1 MKKTTIRLIAILWGA
16 AIVILIALQVYY
28 YYQVHEMRKEQFNE
42 SVNRSLF
49 RTVRRMEMNATERAL
64 EKIVL
69 GKGDT
74 YTVAPIL
81 PTATS
86 NAHTM
91 RRNKDSLNYL
101 KDIPVPDFEKKL
113 PPSGIFLRNTQRHRS
128 TTDEMKR
135 KLRERYLYQKSL
147 VNEVVVSMLYEA
159 DHQPPEK
166 RIDFVELDRLLRYYL
181 TNNGVDL
188 AYHLRVTTPEGREIF
203 KCCDY
208 ETKGEDN
215 AYTQILFANEPPHQ
229 MAIIH
234 IHFPDFQKYVFSS
247 IKFMI
252 PAIMFT
258 VMLFFIFCIT
268 VWLFIRQRRMTEIKT
283 DFINNMTHE
292 FKTPLSTLSLAAQ
305 MLNDPSVGKSDA
317 MLKHITGIINDE
329 TKRLR
334 FQVEKVLQISMFEN
348 KGETFKRKNIDAHI
362 IIDDV
367 VNVFRLKTESMGGQ
381 IITRLDATNTILLAD
396 EMHITNVLFNLLDN
410 AIKYKRPEV
419 NPELTIE
426 TDNHN
431 NKLRITITDN
441 GVGIKKEDLK
451 KIFEKF
457 FRVHTGNRH
466 DVKGFGLGLCYVKN
480 VIKYH
485 KGTIQAESTL
495 GVGTKFIIELPL
507 SENQT
512 TLRADNLSN

>member
-1 MKKTTIRLIAILWGA
+1 MKKKTIHLIAVLWGV
-16 AIVILIALQVYY
+16 AIVMLIGLQIYY

-42 SVNRSLF
+42 SVHRSLF
-49 RTVRRMEMNATERAL
+49 RTVRRIEMNATERAL
-64 EKIVL
+64 ERIVL
-69 GKGDT
+69 GKENNEITNSASQYSTQFSDR
-74 YTVAPIL
+74 L
-81 PTATS
+81 HKS
-86 NAHTM
+86 
-91 RRNKDSLNYL
+91 KDSLSYL
-101 KDIPVPDFEKKL
+101 PSIPISDFETKIPL
-113 PPSGIFLRNTQRHRS
+113 TGISLRNMQRQRS
-128 TTDEMKR
+128 SQSEMKR
-135 KLRERYLYQKSL
+135 KLRERYLQQRSL

-181 TNNGVDL
+181 SNNGVEIP
-188 AYHLRVTTPEGREIF
+188 YHLRVTTNDGKEIF
-203 KCCDY
+203 RCCDY
-208 ETKGEDN
+208 DAKGEEND
-215 AYTQILFANEPPHQ
+215 YTQVLFANESPLH
-229 MAIIH
+229 MATIH
-234 IHFPDFQKYVFSS
+234 IHFPDFQRYVFSS

-268 VWLFIRQRRMTEIKT
+268 VWLFHRQRRMSEIKT

-317 MLKHITGIINDE
+317 MLKHITGIISDE

-367 VNVFRLKTESMGGQ
+367 VNVFRLKTESLGGQ
-381 IITRLDATNTILLAD
+381 IITRLNATNTILLAD
-396 EMHITNVLFNLLDN
+396 EMHFTNVLFNLLDN
-410 AIKYKRPEV
+410 AIKYKRNDV
-419 NPELTIE
+419 TPELTIE
-426 TDNHN
+426 TENTS
-431 NKLRITITDN
+431 NKLRISIADN
-441 GVGIKKEDLK
+441 GIGIKKEDLK

-480 VIKYH
+480 VIKNH

-495 GVGTKFIIELPL
+495 GKGTKFVIELPL
-507 SENQT
+507 I
-512 TLRADNLSN
+512 DNN

>member
-1 MKKTTIRLIAILWGA
+1 MKKTTIRIIAILWGA
-16 AIVILIALQVYY
+16 AIVILIGLQIYY
-28 YYQVHEMRKEQFNE
+28 YYQVHEMRKEQFDE

-49 RTVRRMEMNATERAL
+49 RTVRRIEMNATERAL
-64 EKIVL
+64 GKIVL
-69 GKGDT
+69 EKGEFT
-74 YTVAPIL
+74 T
-81 PTATS
+81 TS
-86 NAHTM
+86 PKHQ
-91 RRNKDSLNYL
+91 RIFSSKNKIQSKRDSLTSSLN
-101 KDIPVPDFEKKL
+101 IPQPDFEKQL
-113 PPSGIFLRNTQRHRS
+113 PPVGIMLRNSQLQRNS
-128 TTDEMKR
+128 TNEMKR
-135 KLRERYLYQKSL
+135 KLRERYLYQKSI

-159 DHQPPEK
+159 DHQPPEE
-166 RIDFVELDRLLRYYL
+166 RIDFVELDRLLCYYL
-181 TNNGVDL
+181 NSNGVDID
-188 AYHLRVTTPEGREIF
+188 YHIRVTTADGKEIF
-203 KCCDY
+203 RCNEY
-208 ETKGEDN
+208 NPKGERN
-215 AYTQILFANEPPHQ
+215 AYTQILFANEAPNH

-247 IKFMI
+247 VKFMI

-268 VWLFIRQRRMTEIKT
+268 VWLFNRQRRMSEIKT

-305 MLNDPSVGKSDA
+305 MLNDPTVGKSDA

-381 IITRLDATNTILLAD
+381 IITRLDATNTTIYAD

-410 AIKYKRPEV
+410 AIKYKRPDV
-419 NPELTIE
+419 NPELMIE
-426 TDNHN
+426 TDNVN

-441 GVGIKKEDLK
+441 GIGIKKEDLK

-485 KGTIQAESTL
+485 KGTILADSTL
-495 GVGTKFIIELPL
+495 GMGTKFIIDLPL
-507 SENQT
+507 AEF
-512 TLRADNLSN
+512 

>member
-1 MKKTTIRLIAILWGA
+1 MKKTTIRIIAFLWGI
-16 AIVILIALQVYY
+16 AIVILIALQIYY

-49 RTVRRMEMNATERAL
+49 RTVRRIEMNATERAL

-69 GKGDT
+69 GKA
-74 YTVAPIL
+74 APQ
-81 PTATS
+81 TATPF
-86 NAHTM
+86 H
-91 RRNKDSLNYL
+91 RRGSEKLEKAKQGKDTISYL
-101 KDIPVPDFEKKL
+101 QNLPLPDFEKKL
-113 PPSGIFLRNTQRHRS
+113 PPPGITLRNTPHLRS
-128 TTDEMKR
+128 SANEMKR

-159 DHQPPEK
+159 DHQPLEK
-166 RIDFVELDRLLRYYL
+166 RIDFVELDRLLHYYL
-181 TNNGVDL
+181 NSNGVEIP
-188 AYHLRVTTPEGREIF
+188 YHMRVTTADGKEVF

-208 ETKGEDN
+208 NAKGEEN
-215 AYTQILFANEPPHQ
+215 AYTQILFANEALHH

-234 IHFPDFQKYVFSS
+234 IHFPDFQQYVFSS

-258 VMLFFIFCIT
+258 VMLFFIFCLT
-268 VWLFIRQRRMTEIKT
+268 VWLFNRQRRMSEIKT

-305 MLNDPSVGKSDA
+305 MLTDPTVGKSDA

-348 KGETFKRKNIDAHI
+348 KGETFKCKNIDAHI

-367 VNVFRLKTESMGGQ
+367 VNVFRLKTETMGGQ
-381 IITRLDATNTILLAD
+381 IITRLEASNTRIFAD
-396 EMHITNVLFNLLDN
+396 EMHFTNVLFNLLDN
-410 AIKYKRPEV
+410 ALKYKRPDV
-419 NPELTIE
+419 KPELIIE
-426 TDNHN
+426 TENAN
-431 NKLRITITDN
+431 NRLRITIIDN
-441 GVGIKKEDLK
+441 GIGIKKEDLK

-480 VIKYH
+480 VIKNL
-485 KGTIQAESTL
+485 KGTIFAESTL
-495 GVGTKFIIELPL
+495 GKGTKFVIDLPL
-507 SENQT
+507 IEEI
-512 TLRADNLSN
+512 

>member
-1 MKKTTIRLIAILWGA
+1 MKKKTPHLIAAIWGA
-16 AIVILIALQVYY
+16 TIVILIGLQIYY
-28 YYQVHEMRKEQFNE
+28 YYQVHEMRKEQFDE

-69 GKGDT
+69 GKGDNT
-74 YTVAPIL
+74 EHS
-81 PTATS
+81 TS
-86 NAHTM
+86 RNANHSN
-91 RRNKDSLNYL
+91 RLHSKDSLTYL
-101 KDIPVPDFEKKL
+101 KDIPRPDFEKKL
-113 PPSGIFLRNTQRHRS
+113 PPQGIFLRNSPRHRS
-128 TTDEMKR
+128 TTEEMKR

-147 VNEVVVSMLYEA
+147 VNEVTVAMLYEA

-188 AYHLRVTTPEGREIF
+188 TYHLRVATPDGKEIF
-203 KCCDY
+203 RCCDY
-208 ETKGEDN
+208 EEKGEN
-215 AYTQILFANEPPHQ
+215 NEYTQILFANESPHH

-234 IHFPDFQKYVFSS
+234 IHFPEFQKYIFSS

-268 VWLFIRQRRMTEIKT
+268 IWLFNRQRRMTEIKT

-348 KGETFKRKNIDAHI
+348 KGDTFKRKIIDAHI

-381 IITRLDATNTILLAD
+381 IVTHLNASDTMLYAD
-396 EMHITNVLFNLLDN
+396 EMHLTNVLFNLLDN
-410 AIKYKRPEV
+410 ALKYKRPDV
-419 NPELTIE
+419 TPELTIE
-426 TDNHN
+426 TENHN
-431 NKLRITITDN
+431 NKLQISITDN
-441 GVGIKKEDLK
+441 GIGIKKEDLK

-495 GVGTKFIIELPL
+495 GVGTKFVIELPL
-507 SENQT
+507 NE
-512 TLRADNLSN
+512 

>member
-74 YTVAPIL
+74 YTATPRL
-81 PTATS
+81 QPSTS
-86 NAHTM
+86 NTHM
-91 RRNKDSLNYL
+91 VRRNRDSLNYL

-215 AYTQILFANEPPHQ
+215 AYTQILFANESPHQ

-305 MLNDPSVGKSDA
+305 MLNDPTVGKSDA
-317 MLKHITGIINDE
+317 ML
-329 TKRLR
+329 
-334 FQVEKVLQISMFEN
+334 
-348 KGETFKRKNIDAHI
+348 KRKNIDAHI

>member
-1 MKKTTIRLIAILWGA
+1 MKKTTIRLIAILWGV
-16 AIVILIALQVYY
+16 AIVVLIGLQIYY

-49 RTVRRMEMNATERAL
+49 RTVRRIEMNATERAL

-69 GKGDT
+69 GKNNTETTNSSAQQSTQFSDR
-74 YTVAPIL
+74 L
-81 PTATS
+81 
-86 NAHTM
+86 HK
-91 RRNKDSLNYL
+91 NKDSLSYL
-101 KDIPVPDFEKKL
+101 HTIPVPEFEKKL
-113 PPSGIFLRNTQRHRS
+113 PSSGISLRNSQRLRS
-128 TTDEMKR
+128 SAEEMKR
-135 KLRERYLYQKSL
+135 KLRERYASQKSL

-181 TNNGVDL
+181 SNNGVEIP
-188 AYHLRVTTPEGREIF
+188 YHLRVTTPEGREIF
-203 KCCDY
+203 RCCDY
-208 ETKGEDN
+208 DPKGEENDF
-215 AYTQILFANEPPHQ
+215 TQTLFANESPHH
-229 MAIIH
+229 MALIH
-234 IHFPDFQKYVFSS
+234 IHFPDFQRYVFSS
-247 IKFMI
+247 VKFMI

-268 VWLFIRQRRMTEIKT
+268 VWLFQRQRRMTEIKT

-305 MLNDPSVGKSDA
+305 MLNDPSVSKSDA

-348 KGETFKRKNIDAHI
+348 KGETFKCKNIDAHI

-381 IITRLDATNTILLAD
+381 IITHLNATDTILLAD
-396 EMHITNVLFNLLDN
+396 EMHFTNVLFNLLDN
-410 AIKYKRPEV
+410 AIKYKNPDV

-426 TDNHN
+426 TENHN
-431 NKLRITITDN
+431 NKLRISIADN
-441 GVGIKKEDLK
+441 GIGIKKEDLK

-495 GVGTKFIIELPL
+495 GKGTKFVIELPL
-507 SENQT
+507 SEGN
-512 TLRADNLSN
+512 

>member
-1 MKKTTIRLIAILWGA
+1 MIHLIAILWGVS
-16 AIVILIALQVYY
+16 IVILIGLQVYY

-49 RTVRRMEMNATERAL
+49 RTVRRIEMNATERAL

-69 GKGDT
+69 GKGT
-74 YTVAPIL
+74 TNTVPPLSQQGGHRKGAFHAE
-81 PTATS
+81 T
-86 NAHTM
+86 
-91 RRNKDSLNYL
+91 DSLLHLNE
-101 KDIPVPDFEKKL
+101 IPRPDFEKKM
-113 PPSGIFLRNTQRHRS
+113 PPTGIFLRNAQRHRS
-128 TTDEMKR
+128 STDEMKR
-135 KLRERYLYQKSL
+135 KLRERYLYQKSI
-147 VNEVVVSMLYEA
+147 VNEVVISMLYEA
-159 DHQPPEK
+159 DHQPLEK

-181 TNNGVDL
+181 SNNGVDL
-188 AYHLRVTTPEGREIF
+188 TYHLRVTTPEGREIF

-208 ETKGEDN
+208 EDKGEEN
-215 AYTQILFANEPPHQ
+215 EYTQILFANESPHQ

-234 IHFPDFQKYVFSS
+234 IHFPDFQRYVFSS

-268 VWLFIRQRRMTEIKT
+268 VWLFNRQRRMSEIKT

-305 MLNDPSVGKSDA
+305 MLNDPAVGKSDA
-317 MLKHITGIINDE
+317 MLKHITRIINDE

-348 KGETFKRKNIDAHI
+348 KGETFKRKNVDAHI

-367 VNVFRLKTESMGGQ
+367 VTVFRLKTESMGGQ
-381 IITRLDATNTILLAD
+381 ILTKLNATRTTLYAD

-410 AIKYKRPEV
+410 AIKYKRPDV
-419 NPELTIE
+419 NPELTVE
-426 TDNHN
+426 TENCN
-431 NKLRITITDN
+431 NKIRITVTDN
-441 GVGIKKEDLK
+441 GIGIKKEDLK

-466 DVKGFGLGLCYVKN
+466 DVKGFGLGLCYVQN

-485 KGTIQAESTL
+485 KGTIQADSTL
-495 GVGTKFIIELPL
+495 GKGTTFVIELPL
-507 SENQT
+507 SE
-512 TLRADNLSN
+512 DS

>member
-16 AIVILIALQVYY
+16 SIVILIGLQVYY
-28 YYQVHEMRKEQFNE
+28 YYQVHEMRKEQFDE
-42 SVNRSLF
+42 SVHRSLF
-49 RTVRRMEMNATERAL
+49 RTVRRIEMNATERAL

-69 GKGDT
+69 GKGNSNEVS
-74 YTVAPIL
+74 TVPKQQALRKPL
-81 PTATS
+81 FQHES
-86 NAHTM
+86 
-91 RRNKDSLNYL
+91 DSLSYHHE
-101 KDIPVPDFEKKL
+101 IPLPDFEKKII
-113 PPSGIFLRNTQRHRS
+113 PTGISLRNAQRHRS
-128 TTDEMKR
+128 SAEEMKR

-159 DHQPPEK
+159 GHQPPEE

-181 TNNGVDL
+181 SNNGVDI
-188 AYHLRVTTPEGREIF
+188 AYHLKVTTSEGREIF

-208 ETKGEDN
+208 EDKGEDN
-215 AYTQILFANEPPHQ
+215 AYTQVLFANESPHQ

-234 IHFPDFQKYVFSS
+234 IHFPEFQKYVFSS

-252 PAIMFT
+252 PAIIFT
-258 VMLFFIFCIT
+258 VMLFFIFCLT
-268 VWLFIRQRRMTEIKT
+268 VWLFNRQRRMSEIKT

-305 MLNDPSVGKSDA
+305 MLNDPTVGKSDA

-348 KGETFKRKNIDAHI
+348 KGETFKRKLLDAHI

-367 VNVFRLKTESMGGQ
+367 VTVFRLKTESMGGQ
-381 IITRLDATNTILLAD
+381 IITKLDATRTTIFAD

-410 AIKYKRPEV
+410 AIKYKRPDV
-419 NPELTIE
+419 NPELTVE
-426 TDNHN
+426 TENYN
-431 NKLRITITDN
+431 NKLRITVTDN
-441 GVGIKKEDLK
+441 GIGIKKEDLK

-466 DVKGFGLGLCYVKN
+466 DVKGFGLGLCYVQN
-480 VIKYH
+480 VVKYH
-485 KGTIQAESTL
+485 KGTIQAESVL
-495 GVGTKFIIELPL
+495 DKGTKFVIELPL
-507 SENQT
+507 SENE
-512 TLRADNLSN
+512 

>member
-1 MKKTTIRLIAILWGA
+1 MKKTTTRIIAILWGA
-16 AIVILIALQVYY
+16 AIVILIGLQIYY
-28 YYQVHEMRKEQFNE
+28 YYQVHEMRKEQFDE

-49 RTVRRMEMNATERAL
+49 RTVRRIEMNATERAL

-69 GKGDT
+69 SKSDT
-74 YTVAPIL
+74 ATLAPIY
-81 PTATS
+81 TRISS
-86 NAHTM
+86 NKHQRQN
-91 RRNKDSLNYL
+91 RRDTLNYIHN
-101 KDIPVPDFEKKL
+101 IPIPDFEKKL
-113 PPSGIFLRNTQRHRS
+113 PPTGILLRSSQRQRNS
-128 TTDEMKR
+128 TNEMKR

-166 RIDFVELDRLLRYYL
+166 RIDFVELDRLLCYYL
-181 TNNGVDL
+181 NSNGVDID
-188 AYHLRVTTPEGREIF
+188 YHIRVMTADGKEIF
-203 KCCDY
+203 KCSEY
-208 ETKGEDN
+208 NPKGEEN
-215 AYTQILFANEPPHQ
+215 AYTQVLFANESPHH
-229 MAIIH
+229 MAIIS

-268 VWLFIRQRRMTEIKT
+268 VWLFIRQRRMSEIKT

-317 MLKHITGIINDE
+317 MLKHITGIISDE

-348 KGETFKRKNIDAHI
+348 KGDTFKRKNLDAHI

-367 VNVFRLKTESMGGQ
+367 VNVFRLKAESMGGQ
-381 IITRLDATNTILLAD
+381 IITRLDATSTGIYAD

-410 AIKYKRPEV
+410 ALKYKRPDV
-419 NPELTIE
+419 KPELTIE
-426 TDNHN
+426 TDNAN
-431 NKLRITITDN
+431 NKLLITITDN
-441 GVGIKKEDLK
+441 GIGIKKEDLK
-451 KIFEKF
+451 KIFDKF

-480 VIKYH
+480 VIQYH
-485 KGTIQAESTL
+485 KGTIQAESTV
-495 GVGTKFIIELPL
+495 GKGTKFVIELPL
-507 SENQT
+507 
-512 TLRADNLSN
+512 AVPSNIKK

>member
-1 MKKTTIRLIAILWGA
+1 MKKRTIHLIAILWGVS
-16 AIVILIALQVYY
+16 IVILIGLQVYY

-49 RTVRRMEMNATERAL
+49 RTVRRIEMNSTERAL
-64 EKIVL
+64 ER
-69 GKGDT
+69 
-74 YTVAPIL
+74 IL
-81 PTATS
+81 LKSGNSDATATTNSSTSPTAKDF
-86 NAHTM
+86 HLL
-91 RRNKDSLNYL
+91 RDSLMNLY
-101 KDIPVPDFEKKL
+101 DIQVPEFEKTL
-113 PPSGIFLRNTQRHRS
+113 PPSGISLRMSPRHRRPS
-128 TTDEMKR
+128 NEFRR
-135 KLRERYLYQKSL
+135 KLRDRYVYQKTL
-147 VNEVVVSMLYEA
+147 VNEVVVDMLYEA
-159 DHQPPEK
+159 DHLPPEK
-166 RIDFVELDRLLRYYL
+166 RIDFVELDRLLSYYL
-181 TNNGVDL
+181 SNNGVEIP
-188 AYHLRVTTPEGREIF
+188 YHLRVTTPDGREIF
-203 KCCDY
+203 RCCDY
-208 ETKGEDN
+208 DSKGEEN
-215 AYTQILFANEPPHQ
+215 AYTQTLFANESPHQ

-234 IHFPDFQKYVFSS
+234 IHFPDFQRYVFSS

-268 VWLFIRQRRMTEIKT
+268 VWLFHRQRRMSEIKT

-348 KGETFKRKNIDAHI
+348 KGETFKRKNIDAHAV
-362 IIDDV
+362 IDDV

-381 IITRLDATNTILLAD
+381 IITHLNATKTTLLAD
-396 EMHITNVLFNLLDN
+396 EMHFTNVLFNLLDN
-410 AIKYKRPEV
+410 AIKYKRSDV
-419 NPELTIE
+419 NPQLTIE
-426 TDNHN
+426 TENHN
-431 NKLRITITDN
+431 NKLRISIADN
-441 GVGIKKEDLK
+441 GIGIKKEDLK

-480 VIKYH
+480 VIKNH

-495 GVGTKFIIELPL
+495 GEGTKFVIEIPL
-507 SENQT
+507 SENE
-512 TLRADNLSN
+512 